1 MNTTTGSIVTRV
13 YRDFRGVDFSNKN
26 VSVYR
31 SPNALNVWKN
41 YKESLGKCI
50 ETRPD
55 IELVEEYEGTI
66 YGLFFY
72 TVGSELHRIVH

>member
-13 YRDFRGVDFSNKN
+13 YRDFRGVDFSNEN
-26 VSVYR
+26 VSVFR

-50 ETRPD
+50 S
-55 IELVEEYEGTI
+55 IIL
-66 YGLFFY
+66 
-72 TVGSELHRIVH
+72 